1 MVRVFTRRQLIRCME
16 ALVAIAIHGV
26 LVVGFLTAMLCL
38 RVSWPQFINGGVK
51 MKRVIAAL
59 SLLAIIS
66 PAIAQPAEVTRM
78 FDCSAFTHILWACL
92 PPSNARDSANAMAS
106 AFMSAGMQRGRER
119 HMSDG
124 KLNTVAMAA
133 LQRQRAK
140 TGNTCSRLDALVRNY
155 GNLCDALM
163 DSQRADTERLKH
175 PDPTAAAN

>member
-1 MVRVFTRRQLIRCME
+1 ME
-16 ALVAIAIHGV
+16 ALVAIAISGV
-26 LVVGFLTAMLCL
+26 LVVDFLTAMLCL

-106 AFMSAGMQRGRER
+106 AFMSAGIQRGRER

-124 KLNTVAMAA
+124 KLNAVAMTA

-140 TGNTCSRLDALVRNY
+140 TGNTCNRLDVLVQNY
-155 GNLCDALM
+155 GKVCDALI
-163 DSQRADTERLKH
+163 DVDKLLTKPAEVRTSG
-175 PDPTAAAN
+175 PG